1 MEESFSGKET
11 LPPIPQ
17 VKTVIVINNFIA
29 NTTSFLNLFAQVCES
44 KLSAVSQ
51 RLSDIELTL
60 SLLEAKLDS
69 VPGIADVVA
78 AARPEDKTLAPH
90 EDQSSSIV
98 DPPPPEPEDA
108 EITSPADEPAD
119 VDDSLIPIRL
129 HPDYEAYFRL
139 QKLGVPEPQIRLKM
153 QAEGVDPDALHDAE
167 KLVPRPQSADDLPP

>member
-44 KLSAVSQ
+44 KLSTVSQ

-78 AARPEDKTLAPH
+78 APRPPEDKTSAPR
-90 EDQSSSIV
+90 EDESLKHV
-98 DPPPPEPEDA
+98 EPPPPEPDA
-108 EITSPADEPAD
+108 EITAPADEPDD

-167 KLVPRPQSADDLPP
+167 KLVPRPQSAEELPS